1 MTAALSSDAIRTRP
15 SAERE
20 PVKPASTGPAN
31 SGMLLHEIKL
41 PSERVYPSDDW
52 KIIEKSFQE
61 QDLPHTETIFATSN
75 GYLGM
80 RGNHEEGTPIFQSGT
95 FINGFYDSWP
105 IVYGEEAFG
114 FAKTG
119 QTMLNVTDGKTVRLY
134 VDDEPFFLPTAEL
147 LEYER
152 TLDMK
157 SGILERRLVWAT
169 PSGKHVSITSRRFAS
184 FRHRHLAIVTYSV
197 CVLNAKAPVAIV
209 SQVTSHHR
217 KQAVSSAVVGDA
229 EKLAENDPRLA
240 GAFKENVLDPVVH
253 YGDER
258 RIVLS
263 HVARHSGMTLACGVD
278 HVFDTACR
286 FSERAN
292 LTESAGEVV
301 FSVDAEPGEA
311 MHLVKYVA
319 YHTSRSAPAQELC
332 DRAGRTLDH
341 AKAEG
346 IDALIAEQK
355 DYMEDFW
362 RRSDV
367 EIDGVHA
374 RAQQSIRWNLFQ
386 LVQASGRAE
395 GSGIPAKGLTGQAYE
410 GHYFWDTEIY
420 VLPFLTYTAPHIAR
434 NLLAFRH
441 SMLPKARERA
451 RQVNQKGA
459 LFPWR
464 TINGEEASAFFAAGT
479 AQYHINADIIY
490 ALRKYVDITGDEEF
504 LYDLGAEMLVETARL
519 WRDLG
524 CYPKGKD
531 GRFEIQGVTGPD
543 EYTAIVDNNT
553 YTNLMARHNLAY
565 AADVIEG
572 LRTKDAG
579 RFAALAEKTELD
591 SGEIAEWRRAAE
603 HMYVAFDEALGIHPQ
618 DDVFLQKAVWD
629 FAGTP
634 PDKYPLFLHYHPL
647 VIYRFQVMKQPDVV
661 LAMFLLGHEFSPE
674 QKQRNFDYYDPLTT
688 GDSSL
693 SACIRSIM
701 AAEAGHGEKA
711 SEYLRRSL
719 LMDLAD
725 VGGNVRDGA
734 HIASIGGSWMAIV
747 YGIAGMRDFGGRLSF
762 DPKPIVLGADRLR
775 IPLMIRGRRLVVEI
789 GKDSTTYRLDEGPEL
804 SITHRGREIALKPGV
819 PVSIV

>member
-1 MTAALSSDAIRTRP
+1 MTAAISRRAIRTRP
-15 SAERE
+15 SVEQETAKSAK
-20 PVKPASTGPAN
+20 V
-31 SGMLLHEIKL
+31 GMISHEIRL
-41 PSERVYPSDDW
+41 PSEHDYPVDDW
-52 KIIEKSFQE
+52 KLIEKSFQA
-61 QDLPHTETIFATSN
+61 QNLPHTETIFSTSN

-80 RGNHEEGTPIFQSGT
+80 RGNHEEGTPVFQSGT

-119 QTMLNVTDGKTVRLY
+119 QTMLNVTDGKVVRLY
-134 VDDEPFFLPTAEL
+134 VDEEPFYLPTADL
-147 LEYER
+147 LDYER

-157 SGILERRLVWAT
+157 SGVLERRLVWEMA
-169 PSGKHVSITSRRFAS
+169 SGKQVSITSRRFVS
-184 FRHRHLAIVTYSV
+184 FQHRHLALVTYSV
-197 CVLNAKAPVAIV
+197 TLLNAEAPVTIV
-209 SQVTSHHR
+209 SQITGHHR
-217 KQAVSSAVVGDA
+217 KQTVSSSVVGDA
-229 EKLAENDPRLA
+229 EKLADNDPRLA
-240 GAFKENVLDPVVH
+240 GAFKENVLDPAAH
-253 YGDER
+253 YTDQS

-263 HVARHSGMTLACGVD
+263 HITRNSKMSLCCAIDHSFQTTCP
-278 HVFDTACR
+278 
-286 FSERAN
+286 FSTRS
-292 LTESAGEVV
+292 TCSESAGEIV
-301 FSVDAEPGEA
+301 FTVDAKPGQEIN
-311 MHLVKYVA
+311 LVKVIA

-332 DRAGRTLDH
+332 ERAERTLDH
-341 AKAEG
+341 AKAAG
-346 IDALIAEQK
+346 IDALLAEQR
-355 DYMEDFW
+355 DFMDAFW
-362 RRSDV
+362 SRSDV
-367 EIDGVHA
+367 KMDGVHS

-386 LVQASGRAE
+386 LVQAAGRAE
-395 GSGIPAKGLTGQAYE
+395 GAGIPAKGLTGQAYE
-410 GHYFWDTEIY
+410 GHYFWDTEVY

-434 NLLAFRH
+434 NLLSFRH

-490 ALRKYVDITGDEEF
+490 ALRKYVDVTGDEAF
-504 LYDLGAEMLVETARL
+504 LYDRGAEMLVETARL

-565 AADVIEG
+565 AADVVDE
-572 LRTKDAG
+572 LREKDPA
-579 RFAALAEKTELD
+579 RFETLVRATELGL
-591 SGEIAEWRRAAE
+591 SEVAEWRRAAQR
-603 HMYVAFDEALGIHPQ
+603 MYVVFDEALGIHPQ

-634 PDKYPLFLHYHPL
+634 PDKYPLFLHFHPL

-661 LAMFLLGHEFSPE
+661 LAMFLLGHEFSKE

-701 AAEAGHGEKA
+701 AAEAGHGDKA
-711 SEYLRRSL
+711 AEYLRRSL

-762 DPKPIVLGADRLR
+762 DPKPTVLGAKRLR
-775 IPLMIRGRRLVVEI
+775 FPLTIRGQRLVVDI
-789 GKDSTTYRLDEGPEL
+789 GKDSTTYLLEEGSEL
-804 SITHRGREIALKPGV
+804 TITHRGEKIALKAGK
-819 PVSIV
+819 PVSVA

>member
-1 MTAALSSDAIRTRP
+1 MTASIPRRQMYARP
-15 SAERE
+15 KAERR
-20 PVKPASTGPAN
+20 PAASAT
-31 SGMLLHEIKL
+31 SGMSRHEIQL
-41 PSERVYPSDDW
+41 PSEHVYPIDDW
-52 KIIEKSFQE
+52 KLIEKSFQAE
-61 QDLPHTETIFATSN
+61 ALPHTETIFSTGN
-75 GYLGM
+75 GYLGL
-80 RGNHEEGTPIFQSGT
+80 RGNHEEGTPAFQSGT

-119 QTMLNVTDGKTVRLY
+119 QTMLNVTDGKIVRLY

-157 SGILERRLVWAT
+157 AGVLERRLIWAT
-169 PSGKHVSITSRRFAS
+169 PSGKHVSITSRRLVS
-184 FRHRHLAIVTYSV
+184 FQNRHLAIVTYSV
-197 CVLNAKAPVAIV
+197 RVLNGDAPVAIV
-209 SQVTSHHR
+209 SQVIGHHR
-217 KQAVSSAVVGDA
+217 KQAVSSAVIGDA

-240 GAFKENVLDPVVH
+240 GAFKENVLDPARH
-253 YGDER
+253 YGDQR

-263 HVARHSGMTLACGVD
+263 HVARHSQMSLACAID
-278 HVFDTACR
+278 HVFATACP
-286 FSERAN
+286 FSERASCSEN
-292 LTESAGEVV
+292 AGEVV
-301 FSVDAEPGEA
+301 FTVDAKPGDEIN
-311 MHLVKYVA
+311 LVKFIA

-332 DRAGRTLDH
+332 ERAERTLDH

-346 IDALIAEQK
+346 IDALLAEQR
-355 DYMEDFW
+355 DYMDTFW
-362 RRSDV
+362 SHSDV
-367 EIDGVHA
+367 RLEGVHA
-374 RAQQSIRWNLFQ
+374 RAQQSVRWNLFQ
-386 LVQASGRAE
+386 LIQAAARAE

-420 VLPFLTYTAPHIAR
+420 VLPFLIYTAPHIAR
-434 NLLAFRH
+434 NLLSFRH

-490 ALRKYVDITGDEEF
+490 ALRKYVDVSGDKAF
-504 LYDLGAEMLVETARL
+504 LYDHGAEMLIETARL

-524 CYPKGKD
+524 CYPKGKN

-565 AADVIEG
+565 AADVIDE
-572 LRTKDAG
+572 LRKKAPE
-579 RFAALAEKTELD
+579 RFDVLASATSLD
-591 SGEIAEWRRAAE
+591 PSEVAEWRRAAQR
-603 HMYVAFDEALGIHPQ
+603 MYVAFDEALGIHPQ

-634 PDKYPLFLHYHPL
+634 ADKYPLFLHYHPL

-661 LAMFLLGHEFSPE
+661 LAMFLLGHEFLGA
-674 QKQRNFDYYDPLTT
+674 QKRRNFDYYDPLTT

-701 AAEAGHGEKA
+701 ASEVGYGDKA
-711 SEYLRRSL
+711 LEYLQRSL

-734 HIASIGGSWMAIV
+734 HIASIGGSWMAMV
-747 YGIAGMRDFGGRLSF
+747 YGVAGMRDFGGNLSF
-762 DPKPIVLGADRLR
+762 DPKPIGTDGAGLR
-775 IPLMIRGRRLVVEI
+775 FPLMIRGQRLLVDI
-789 GKDSTTYRLDEGPEL
+789 KKKATTYLLEEGSDL
-804 SITHRGREIALKPGV
+804 VITHRGEGIALKAGH
-819 PVSIV
+819 PVSVA

>member
-1 MTAALSSDAIRTRP
+1 MTAALDQHTIRSRP
-15 SAERE
+15 GSERE
-20 PVKPASTGPAN
+20 TPKRAKTG
-31 SGMLLHEIKL
+31 MVLHEIKL
-41 PSERVYPSDDW
+41 PSERIYPSDDW
-52 KIIEKSFQE
+52 KLIEKSFQE
-61 QDLPHTETIFATSN
+61 PALPHTETIFAISN

-80 RGNHEEGTPIFQSGT
+80 RGNHEEGRPTFQSGT

-152 TLDMK
+152 VLDMK
-157 SGILERRLVWAT
+157 SGILERRLVWAMQ
-169 PSGKHVSITSRRFAS
+169 SGKHVSITSRRLAS
-184 FRHRHLAIVTYSV
+184 FQHRHLAIVTYSV

-209 SQVTSHHR
+209 SRITSHHR

-229 EKLAENDPRLA
+229 EKLSEDDPRLA
-240 GAFKENVLDPVVH
+240 GAFKENVLDPAVQ
-253 YGDER
+253 YSDAR
-258 RIVLS
+258 RIILS
-263 HVARHSGMTLACGVD
+263 HVARHSRMSLACGID
-278 HVFDTACR
+278 HVFETACP
-286 FSERAN
+286 FTERASC
-292 LTESAGEVV
+292 TESAGEVA
-301 FSVDAEPGEA
+301 FTVDAAPGEA
-311 MHLVKYVA
+311 IHLVKFIA
-319 YHTSRSAPAQELC
+319 YHTSRSAPSQELSE
-332 DRAGRTLDH
+332 RAGRTLDH
-341 AKAEG
+341 AKSEG
-346 IDALIAEQK
+346 IDALVAGQR
-355 DYMEDFW
+355 DYMETFW
-362 RRSDV
+362 SRSDV
-367 EIDGVHA
+367 KIDGVHS
-374 RAQQSIRWNLFQ
+374 RAQQSVRWNLFQ
-386 LVQASGRAE
+386 LIQAAGRAE

-420 VLPFLTYTAPHIAR
+420 LLPFLTYTAPHIAR

-441 SMLPKARERA
+441 SMLPQARERA

-464 TINGEEASAFFAAGT
+464 TINGEEASAFFVAGT

-490 ALRKYVDITGDEEF
+490 ALRKYVDITGDEAF
-504 LYDLGAEMLVETARL
+504 LFSQGAEMLVETARL

-524 CYPKGKD
+524 CYPKGAA

-565 AADVIEG
+565 AADVVDE
-572 LRTKDAG
+572 LRAKDTA
-579 RFAALAEKTELD
+579 RFAGLVEKTKLEI
-591 SGEIAEWRRAAE
+591 GEIAEWRRAAE
-603 HMYVAFDEALGIHPQ
+603 RMYVAFDEPLGINPQ

-634 PDKYPLFLHYHPL
+634 PDKYPLFLHFHPL

-661 LAMFLLGHEFSPE
+661 LAMFLLGHEFSAE
-674 QKQRNFDYYDPLTT
+674 QRRRNFEYYDPLTT

-693 SACIRSIM
+693 SACVRSIM
-701 AAEAGHGEKA
+701 AAEAGDGEKA
-711 SEYLRRSL
+711 AEYLRRSL

-734 HIASIGGSWMAIV
+734 HIASIGGSWMALV

-762 DPKPIVLGADRLR
+762 SPKPIVLGAGRLR
-775 IPLMIRGRRLVVEI
+775 FPLTIRGQRLVVDI
-789 GKDSTTYRLDEGPEL
+789 GKSSTVYLLEEGSEL
-804 SITHRGREIALKPGV
+804 AITHRGREIALKAGV